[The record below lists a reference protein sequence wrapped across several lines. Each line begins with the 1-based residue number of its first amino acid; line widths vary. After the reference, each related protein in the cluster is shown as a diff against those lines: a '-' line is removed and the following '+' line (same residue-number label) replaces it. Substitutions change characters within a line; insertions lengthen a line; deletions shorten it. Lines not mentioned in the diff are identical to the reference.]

1 MSRRAIII
9 AHVLGNLTIVVAIGT
24 GTGPP
29 RAGMYCRMDGLMIE
43 TLVILGIVV
52 AAIAWSRQV
61 GVGNVLAQS

>member
-1 MSRRAIII
+1 
-9 AHVLGNLTIVVAIGT
+9 
-24 GTGPP
+24 
-29 RAGMYCRMDGLMIE
+29 MDGLMIE